1 VFLAVG
7 YHLIIRSV
15 RAGDVSVVAP
25 FRYTG
30 LLFALVLGWAVWG
43 DVPNA
48 LAWVGI
54 ALLIAAGLYLIRRE
68 RAR

>member
-1 VFLAVG
+1 M
-7 YHLIIRSV
+7 SV
-15 RAGDVSVVAP
+15 IAP

-48 LAWVGI
+48 LAWAGI
-54 ALLIAAGLYLIRRE
+54 ALLVGAGLYVVHGERE
-68 RAR
+68 RSRAALDAAPD